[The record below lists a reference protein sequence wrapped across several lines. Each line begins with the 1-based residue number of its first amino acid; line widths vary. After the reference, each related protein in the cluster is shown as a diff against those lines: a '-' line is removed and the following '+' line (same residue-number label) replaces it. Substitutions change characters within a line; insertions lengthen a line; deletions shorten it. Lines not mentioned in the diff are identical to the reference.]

1 MASSWTLSTIK
12 YIKCII
18 GSAEGA
24 FAASEALLHMST
36 RSEITECMDVSTPF
50 SCHTIRHNVPFQ
62 HGIPKKN
69 RVSRNF
75 EEHKKGNRV

>member
-1 MASSWTLSTIK
+1 MDAVNNKVLK
-12 YIKCII
+12 MYII

-24 FAASEALLHMST
+24 FAASEALQSMKSLLHMST

-50 SCHTIRHNVPFQ
+50 SCRTIRHNVPFQ

-69 RVSRNF
+69 RVSRNL
-75 EEHKKGNRV
+75 EEHEK